1 MLKIRGLSKTFAGQ
15 EPAQAL
21 DHVDIDVAE
30 GQFATILGP
39 SGCGKTTLLRSI
51 AGFEEPSAGTI
62 SIAGREVAAGGRSVV
77 PAHERG
83 VGIVPQDGALFP
95 HLSVAQNIGFG
106 LAGKPRRERARRVA
120 EVLDLVGLGGLGARR
135 PHELS
140 GGQQQRVA
148 LARAIAP
155 NPRVILLDEPFSAL
169 DAYLRQS
176 LREEVRN
183 LLRDIGATV
192 VLVTHDQAEAMTL
205 ADHLVVMRDGKVAQ
219 AGKPRETY
227 FRPCDIELARF
238 LGDAVVVNGEIPCS
252 AASTSSG
259 STVSCAFG
267 ELAIGSWHG
276 QSGRCDVL
284 IRPENISVRGATDSG
299 SLPGVIGTV
308 VDQSFYGHDGTLQ
321 VHIPQ
326 LPEKVLVRVMGDQ
339 AFDVGESVKLSVDRA
354 VCTYFGPATS
364 QN

>member
-1 MLKIRGLSKTFAGQ
+1 MLTIRGLSKTFSGRPGQ

-21 DHVDIDVAE
+21 DQVDIDVAE

-51 AGFEEPSAGTI
+51 AGFEDPSAGTI
-62 SIAGREVAAGGRSVV
+62 SIDGREVAANGRSLVS
-77 PAHERG
+77 AHERG

-106 LAGKPRRERARRVA
+106 LTGQPRRERNRRVA
-120 EVLDLVGLGGLGARR
+120 EVLELVGLDHLGSRR

-205 ADHLVVMRDGKVAQ
+205 ADHLVVMRHGKVVQ

-238 LGDAVVVNGEIPCS
+238 LGDAVVVDGDIPCG
-252 AASTSSG
+252 AATGTSG

-276 QSGRCDVL
+276 RPGLCDVL
-284 IRPENISVRGATDSG
+284 IRPENITVRGTG
-299 SLPGVIGTV
+299 EGVGLPGVVGTV
-308 VDQSFYGHDGTLQ
+308 VDQSFYGHDGVLQ
-321 VHIPQ
+321 VAIPQ
-326 LPEKVLVRVMGDQ
+326 LPERVPVRVMGDQ
-339 AFDVGESVKLSVDRA
+339 AFDVGQSVTLSVDRA
-354 VCTYFGPATS
+354 VCTY
-364 QN
+364 

>member
-1 MLKIRGLSKTFAGQ
+1 MLKIRGLSKTFAGRAGQ
-15 EPAQAL
+15 EPVQAL
-21 DHVDIDVAE
+21 DHVNIDVDE

-51 AGFEEPSAGTI
+51 AGFEDPGAGSI
-62 SIAGREVAAGGRSVV
+62 SIAGSDVVAGGRSVV
-77 PAHERG
+77 SAHERG

-106 LAGKPRRERARRVA
+106 LSGQPRRERNRRVA
-120 EVLDLVGLGGLGARR
+120 EILDLVGLGGLGSRR

-155 NPRVILLDEPFSAL
+155 NPRLILLDEPFSAL

-205 ADHLVVMRDGKVAQ
+205 ADHLVVMREGRVVQ

-238 LGDAVVVNGEIPCS
+238 LGDAVVVDGDIPCS
-252 AASTSSG
+252 ASSSTSG

-276 QSGRCDVL
+276 RPGPCDVL
-284 IRPENISVRGATDSG
+284 IRPENITVRCALDGG
-299 SLPGVIGTV
+299 GLRGVVGTV
-308 VDQSFYGHDGTLQ
+308 VDQSFYGHDGVLQ
-321 VHIPQ
+321 VSIPQ
-326 LPEKVLVRVMGDQ
+326 LPERIPVRVMGDQ
-339 AFDVGESVKLSVDRA
+339 AFDVGQSVTLSVDRA
-354 VCTYFGPATS
+354 VCTY
-364 QN
+364 